1 MTPEELKPRM
11 AELAGVL
18 SAAGGELERLLP
30 DLVGYPDLDVVR
42 GVLRDVSRAAFN
54 CTTIAEKGSGRSRP
68 FAVSKGPELGGAI
81 YALTTIGD
89 PDRAGP
95 CRRAA
100 RPTPEPASTMIP
112 GPHRRTV
119 GFFWTLEQAEEVL
132 VNDYGDLDEEMYYP
146 WAVIEEV
153 CPGVY
158 PDVRSQRYWEYD
170 RQAERWKKA
179 DGCPAS
185 LQAHMRP
192 DSRGVRFV
200 RNWSEIG

>member
-1 MTPEELKPRM
+1 MVPIMTPEELKPRM

-30 DLVGYPDLDVVR
+30 ELVGYPDLDVVR

-54 CTTIAEKGSGRSRP
+54 CTTIAGQGSGRSRP
-68 FAVSKGPELGGAI
+68 FAVSKGPELGGVI

-89 PDRAGP
+89 PNRTG
-95 CRRAA
+95 
-100 RPTPEPASTMIP
+100 P
-112 GPHRRTV
+112 GPMRCRTV
-119 GFFWTLEQAEEVL
+119 GYFWALEQAEEVL
-132 VNDYGDLDEEMYYP
+132 TEDYGDLDEEMFYP

-158 PDVRSQRYWEYD
+158 PDVRSQRFWEYD

-185 LQAHMRP
+185 LQAHVRP

-200 RNWSEIG
+200 SNWSQIG